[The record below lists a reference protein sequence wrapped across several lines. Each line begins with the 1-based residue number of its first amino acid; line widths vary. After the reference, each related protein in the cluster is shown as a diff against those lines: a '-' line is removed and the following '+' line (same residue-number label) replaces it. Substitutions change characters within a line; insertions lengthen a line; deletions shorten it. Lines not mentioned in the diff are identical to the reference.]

1 MKRLISILLTTALVS
16 TFNAAV
22 PAVAD
27 SSKCEFTASRYSDWP
42 GGGSI
47 DSGISVGQS
56 VHYQGFGSMINEP
69 ACLGFTSQGLGV
81 VKQNVAHLGSFI
93 WMIQSPEIKEA
104 LSCEVAVLVNGYLW
118 TQGTTTTDLGY
129 ESISYFQAPKN
140 DVTQDRLKAL
150 LKIGKNEFKTTSGCG
165 SFNAPI
171 VESVMTL
178 DVHEESYGQF
188 DGVSVNDAADYTN
201 TPYVNVNLSFS
212 GLIAEVAMSNDAGFP
227 KTQTK
232 VFAYKNNTVPW
243 VLRSNAGE
251 KTPRKI
257 YVKYRTFSEL
267 NSGVPGKWQVETFS
281 DDIILDMA
289 APVISQASLSTS
301 KAKPFLTLD
310 SKFKGSRKTVQ
321 LSITGKDDKSGVG
334 QVQVSPVAGTTGAV
348 SYKYKKLNTLS
359 VAKAA
364 KKVFVRLKDNAGNWA
379 KWREVKLK

>member
-1 MKRLISILLTTALVS
+1 
-16 TFNAAV
+16 
-22 PAVAD
+22 
-27 SSKCEFTASRYSDWP
+27 
-42 GGGSI
+42 
-47 DSGISVGQS
+47 
-56 VHYQGFGSMINEP
+56 
-69 ACLGFTSQGLGV
+69 
-81 VKQNVAHLGSFI
+81 
-93 WMIQSPEIKEA
+93 
-104 LSCEVAVLVNGYLW
+104 
-118 TQGTTTTDLGY
+118 
-129 ESISYFQAPKN
+129 
-140 DVTQDRLKAL
+140 
-150 LKIGKNEFKTTSGCG
+150 
-165 SFNAPI
+165 
-171 VESVMTL
+171 MTL

-212 GLIAEVAMSNDAGFP
+212 GLIAEVAISNDAGFP

-257 YVKYRTFSEL
+257 YVKYRAFSEL
-267 NSGVPGKWQVETFS
+267 NSGVPGKWHLETFS

-334 QVQVSPVAGTTGAV
+334 QVQVSAVAGTTGAV

-359 VAKAA
+359 VAKTA

-379 KWREVKLK
+379 EWREVKLK